1 MSKTSYVQRLAQLRW
16 LQVLSENKD
25 KFKDAIG
32 AYLME
37 KLKSVMFTKEGE
49 IRRTKFGNMAL
60 DEFPS
65 LVKQWKE
72 KQNGE

>member
-1 MSKTSYVQRLAQLRW
+1 MSKTTHVQRLARLRW
-16 LQVLSENKD
+16 LQVLSENKA
-25 KFKDAIG
+25 KFEDAIG

-37 KLKSVMFTKEGE
+37 KLKSVLFTKDGE
-49 IRRTKFGNMAL
+49 IRRTKFGSMAL